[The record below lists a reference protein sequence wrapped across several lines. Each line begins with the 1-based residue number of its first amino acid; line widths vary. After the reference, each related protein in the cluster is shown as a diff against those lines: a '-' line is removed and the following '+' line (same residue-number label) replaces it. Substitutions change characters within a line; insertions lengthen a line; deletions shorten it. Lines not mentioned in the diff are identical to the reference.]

1 MSAGDLRVLYVL
13 GIYHSGTTVLSN
25 MVGQLDGYFAVG
37 ELRSLWPK
45 LTRPDYRCG
54 CGEPIQECPVW
65 SRILDSTF
73 TEGEDRVRA
82 ARDMWRDQR
91 EALHEYHTWLRVGG
105 LLRRRGQ
112 GLPADGPLARYADR
126 MGRLYRAIASET
138 GADVI
143 VDSSKEP
150 TDAALLLLMP
160 EVDATFVQI
169 VRDPRG
175 LVYSLLRN
183 QAGGQPVVESRW
195 RQSAYGAFS
204 WSVGNMAG
212 AAVRRAA
219 GPARSTLLRY
229 EDFVLRPRESVETLA
244 ELAGHPARLATDPA
258 DPRTVTMHPTHTVG
272 GNNNRFRTGPVR
284 LREDTEWR
292 SRLHRVDRAAVTT
305 VCSPLMAH
313 YGYRLAP

>member
-1 MSAGDLRVLYVL
+1 MSVADLRVLYVL

-73 TEGEDRVRA
+73 AEGEDRVGA

-105 LLRRRGQ
+105 LLRLRGK
-112 GLPADGPLARYADR
+112 GLPADGPLARYAGR
-126 MGRLYRAIASET
+126 LARLYRSIAAET
-138 GADVI
+138 GADII

-175 LVYSLLRN
+175 LVYSLLRV
-183 QAGGQPVVESRW
+183 QAGGQPVAGSRW

-204 WSVGNMAG
+204 WSVGNMAWRRRPPG
-212 AAVRRAA
+212 RRAGPLGAAAVRGFRPAA
-219 GPARSTLLRY
+219 P
-229 EDFVLRPRESVETLA
+229 
-244 ELAGHPARLATDPA
+244 
-258 DPRTVTMHPTHTVG
+258 
-272 GNNNRFRTGPVR
+272 
-284 LREDTEWR
+284 
-292 SRLHRVDRAAVTT
+292 
-305 VCSPLMAH
+305 
-313 YGYRLAP
+313 